1 MIINYKI
8 NDENHNVIISD
19 KIKDNIVN
27 QVERVKSDKKILL
40 AYDEKIDQS
49 IIYLIRDEL
58 KLIGVKLILVKISGK
73 KKNKNEN
80 HQVDQVIKP

>member
-40 AYDEKIDQS
+40 AYDEKIDQL
-49 IIYLIRDEL
+49 IINLIRDEL

-73 KKNKNEN
+73 KK
-80 HQVDQVIKP
+80 IKIAKYYLK

>member
-40 AYDEKIDQS
+40 AYDEKIDQL
-49 IIYLIRDEL
+49 IINLIRDEL
-58 KLIGVKLILVKISGK
+58 
-73 KKNKNEN
+73 N
-80 HQVDQVIKP
+80 

>member
-19 KIKDNIVN
+19 RIKDNIVN

-73 KKNKNEN
+73 KK
-80 HQVDQVIKP
+80 IKIAKYYLK

>member
-27 QVERVKSDKKILL
+27 QVESVKSDKKILL
-40 AYDEKIDQS
+40 AYDEKIDQL
-49 IIYLIRDEL
+49 IINLIRDEL
-58 KLIGVKLILVKISGK
+58 
-73 KKNKNEN
+73 N
-80 HQVDQVIKP
+80 

>member
-40 AYDEKIDQS
+40 AYDEKIDQL
-49 IIYLIRDEL
+49 IINLIRDEL

-73 KKNKNEN
+73 KKK
-80 HQVDQVIKP
+80 